1 MNRFLKVSLLIVG
14 VIVIMLG
21 MEVKHRMDIYNQIK
35 QVELKNAHSKEVIEM
50 YEQELISMDPQALT
64 DEGLIKS
71 YTIDSDSL
79 FINPMGG
86 FSIHL
91 IINDDPDTYLRVRLD
106 RRNWERDLEIASIYY
121 SEKLEKLLEKEGLI
135 DDFYR

>member
-1 MNRFLKVSLLIVG
+1 MKTLLKLIVF
-14 VIVIMLG
+14 IVGALVLMLG
-21 MEVKHRMDIYNQIK
+21 MEVKHRMDMYDQVK

-50 YEQELISMDPQALT
+50 YEQELTSMDPQALT
-64 DEGLIKS
+64 IEGLIKS

-91 IINDDPDTYLRVRLD
+91 IINDDPDTYLRVSFGRYD
-106 RRNWERDLEIASIYY
+106 WERNLEVSSIYP
-121 SEKLEKLLEKEGLI
+121 SEKLEKLLKGE
-135 DDFYR
+135 

>member
-1 MNRFLKVSLLIVG
+1 MKALLKLIVF
-14 VIVIMLG
+14 IVGALVLMLG
-21 MEVKHRMDIYNQIK
+21 MEVKHRMDIYDQVK
-35 QVELKNAHSKEVIEM
+35 QVELKNAHSKEAIDI
-50 YEQELISMDPQALT
+50 YEKKLKRLDPQALT
-64 DEGLIKS
+64 DEGLIRS

-91 IINDDPDTYLRVRLD
+91 IINNDPDTYLRVRLD

>member
-1 MNRFLKVSLLIVG
+1 MNRFLKISLLIVG

-50 YEQELISMDPQALT
+50 YEQELTSMDPQALT
-64 DEGLIKS
+64 IEGLIKS

-91 IINDDPDTYLRVRLD
+91 IINDDPDTYLRVSFGRYD
-106 RRNWERDLEIASIYY
+106 WERNLEVSSIYP
-121 SEKLEKLLEKEGLI
+121 SEKLEKLLKGE
-135 DDFYR
+135 

>member
-1 MNRFLKVSLLIVG
+1 MNRFLKISLLIVG

-21 MEVKHRMDIYNQIK
+21 MEVKHRMDICNQIK

-91 IINDDPDTYLRVRLD
+91 IINDDPDTYLRVSFGRYD
-106 RRNWERDLEIASIYY
+106 WERNLEVSSIYL
-121 SEKLEKLLEKEGLI
+121 SEKLEKLMEGK
-135 DDFYR
+135 

>member
-1 MNRFLKVSLLIVG
+1 MKALLKLIVF
-14 VIVIMLG
+14 IVGALVLILG
-21 MEVKHRMDIYNQIK
+21 MEVKHRMDIYDQVK
-35 QVELKNAHSKEVIEM
+35 QVELKNAHSKEVIDI
-50 YEQELISMDPQALT
+50 YEQELTSIDPQALT
-64 DEGLIKS
+64 IEGLIKS

>member
-1 MNRFLKVSLLIVG
+1 MKTLLKLIVF
-14 VIVIMLG
+14 IVGALVLILG
-21 MEVKHRMDIYNQIK
+21 MEVKHRMDMYDQVK
-35 QVELKNAHSKEVIEM
+35 QVELKNAHSKEAVDI
-50 YEQELISMDPQALT
+50 YEQELISIDPQALT
-64 DEGLIKS
+64 IEGLIKS

>member
-1 MNRFLKVSLLIVG
+1 MKTLLKLIVF
-14 VIVIMLG
+14 IVGALVLILG

-35 QVELKNAHSKEVIEM
+35 QVELKNAHSKEAIDI
-50 YEQELISMDPQALT
+50 YEKELTSIDPQALT
-64 DEGLIKS
+64 IEGLIKS

-91 IINDDPDTYLRVRLD
+91 IINNDPDTYLRVRLD

>member
-1 MNRFLKVSLLIVG
+1 MKTLLKLIVF
-14 VIVIMLG
+14 IVGALVLMLG

-35 QVELKNAHSKEVIEM
+35 QVELKNAHSKEAIDI
-50 YEQELISMDPQALT
+50 YEKELTSIDPQALT
-64 DEGLIKS
+64 IEGLIKS

-91 IINDDPDTYLRVRLD
+91 IINNDPDTYLRVRLD

>member
-1 MNRFLKVSLLIVG
+1 MNRFLKISLLIVG
-14 VIVIMLG
+14 IIVIMLG

-64 DEGLIKS
+64 DEGLIRS

-91 IINDDPDTYLRVRLD
+91 IINDDPDTYLRVSFGRYD
-106 RRNWERDLEIASIYY
+106 WERNLEVSSIYL
-121 SEKLEKLLEKEGLI
+121 SEKLEKLMEGK
-135 DDFYR
+135 

>member
-1 MNRFLKVSLLIVG
+1 MNRFLKISLLIVG

-50 YEQELISMDPQALT
+50 YGQELISMDPQALT

-91 IINDDPDTYLRVRLD
+91 IINDDPDTYLRVRLSRYD
-106 RRNWERDLEIASIYY
+106 LEGNLEIASNYR
-121 SEKLEKLLEKEGLI
+121 SEKLEKLLKGVE
-135 DDFYR
+135 R

>member
-1 MNRFLKVSLLIVG
+1 MNRFLKISLLIVG

-64 DEGLIKS
+64 DEGLIRS

-91 IINDDPDTYLRVRLD
+91 IINDDPDTYLRVRLSRYD
-106 RRNWERDLEIASIYY
+106 LEGNLEIASNYR
-121 SEKLEKLLEKEGLI
+121 SEKLEKLLKGVE
-135 DDFYR
+135 R

>member
-1 MNRFLKVSLLIVG
+1 MKILSKLIVF
-14 VIVIMLG
+14 IVGALVLMLG

-35 QVELKNAHSKEVIEM
+35 QVELKNAHSKEAIDI
-50 YEQELISMDPQALT
+50 YEKKLKRLDSQALT
-64 DEGLIKS
+64 DEGLIRS

-91 IINDDPDTYLRVRLD
+91 IINDDPDTYLRVRLSRYD
-106 RRNWERDLEIASIYY
+106 LEGNLEIASNYR
-121 SEKLEKLLEKEGLI
+121 SEKLEKLLKGVEK
-135 DDFYR
+135 

>member
-1 MNRFLKVSLLIVG
+1 MNRFLKISLLIVG

-64 DEGLIKS
+64 DEGIIKS

-91 IINDDPDTYLRVRLD
+91 IINDDPDTYLRVSFGRYD
-106 RRNWERDLEIASIYY
+106 WERNLEVSSIYL
-121 SEKLEKLLEKEGLI
+121 SEKLEKLMEGK
-135 DDFYR
+135 

>member
-1 MNRFLKVSLLIVG
+1 MNRFLKINLLIVG

-21 MEVKHRMDIYNQIK
+21 MEVKHRMDIYDQIK

-91 IINDDPDTYLRVRLD
+91 IINDDPDTYLRVGLGRYD
-106 RRNWERDLEIASIYY
+106 MERNLEVSSIYL
-121 SEKLEKLLEKEGLI
+121 SEKLEKLMEGK
-135 DDFYR
+135 

>member
-1 MNRFLKVSLLIVG
+1 MKTLSKLIVF
-14 VIVIMLG
+14 IVGALVLMLG

-35 QVELKNAHSKEVIEM
+35 QVELKNAHSKEAIDI
-50 YEQELISMDPQALT
+50 YEKKLKRLDSQALT
-64 DEGLIKS
+64 DEGLIRS

-91 IINDDPDTYLRVRLD
+91 IINDDPDTYLRVRLSRYD
-106 RRNWERDLEIASIYY
+106 LEGNLEIASNYR
-121 SEKLEKLLEKEGLI
+121 SEKLEKLLKGVEK
-135 DDFYR
+135 

>member
-1 MNRFLKVSLLIVG
+1 MKTLLKLIVF
-14 VIVIMLG
+14 IVGALVLILG
-21 MEVKHRMDIYNQIK
+21 MEIKHRMDIYDQVK
-35 QVELKNAHSKEVIEM
+35 QVELKNAHSKEAIDI
-50 YEQELISMDPQALT
+50 YEQELTSMDPQALT

-79 FINPMGG
+79 FINPMGA

>member
-1 MNRFLKVSLLIVG
+1 MNRFLKISLLIVG

-50 YEQELISMDPQALT
+50 YEQELISMDSQALT

-91 IINDDPDTYLRVRLD
+91 IINDDPDTYLRVRLSRYD
-106 RRNWERDLEIASIYY
+106 LEGNLEIASNYR
-121 SEKLEKLLEKEGLI
+121 SEKLEKLLKGVE
-135 DDFYR
+135 R

>member
-1 MNRFLKVSLLIVG
+1 MNRFLKISLLIVG

-91 IINDDPDTYLRVRLD
+91 IINDDPDTYLRVRLSRYD
-106 RRNWERDLEIASIYY
+106 LEGNLEIASNYR
-121 SEKLEKLLEKEGLI
+121 SEKLEKLLKGVE
-135 DDFYR
+135 R

>member
-1 MNRFLKVSLLIVG
+1 MNRFLKISLLIVG

-21 MEVKHRMDIYNQIK
+21 MEVKHRMDIYDQVK
-35 QVELKNAHSKEVIEM
+35 QVELKNAHSKEAIDI
-50 YEQELISMDPQALT
+50 YEKKLKRLDPQALT

-91 IINDDPDTYLRVRLD
+91 IINDDPDTYLRVRLSRYD
-106 RRNWERDLEIASIYY
+106 LEGNLEIASNYR
-121 SEKLEKLLEKEGLI
+121 SEKLEKLLKGVEK
-135 DDFYR
+135 

>member
-1 MNRFLKVSLLIVG
+1 MNRFLKISLLIVG

-21 MEVKHRMDIYNQIK
+21 MEVKHRMDIYDQIK

-91 IINDDPDTYLRVRLD
+91 IINDDPDTYLRVSFGRYD
-106 RRNWERDLEIASIYY
+106 WERNLEVSSIYL
-121 SEKLEKLLEKEGLI
+121 SEKLEKLMEGK
-135 DDFYR
+135 

>member
-1 MNRFLKVSLLIVG
+1 MNRFLKISLLIVG

-35 QVELKNAHSKEVIEM
+35 QVELKNAHSKEAIDI
-50 YEQELISMDPQALT
+50 YEKKLKRLDPQALT
-64 DEGLIKS
+64 DEGLIRS

-91 IINDDPDTYLRVRLD
+91 IINDDPDIYLRVGLGRYDLEG
-106 RRNWERDLEIASIYY
+106 NLEIASNYR
-121 SEKLEKLLEKEGLI
+121 SEKLEKLLKGVE
-135 DDFYR
+135 R

>member
-1 MNRFLKVSLLIVG
+1 MNRFLKISLLIVG

-21 MEVKHRMDIYNQIK
+21 MEVKHRMAIYDQIK

-91 IINDDPDTYLRVRLD
+91 IINDDPDTYLRVSFGRYD
-106 RRNWERDLEIASIYY
+106 WERNLEVSSIYL
-121 SEKLEKLLEKEGLI
+121 SEKLEKLMEGK
-135 DDFYR
+135 

>member
-91 IINDDPDTYLRVRLD
+91 IINDDPDTYLRVSFGRYD
-106 RRNWERDLEIASIYY
+106 WERNLEVSSIYL
-121 SEKLEKLLEKEGLI
+121 SEKLEKLMEGK
-135 DDFYR
+135 

>member
-1 MNRFLKVSLLIVG
+1 MLIVG

-91 IINDDPDTYLRVRLD
+91 IINDDPDTYLRVSFGRYD
-106 RRNWERDLEIASIYY
+106 WERNLEVSSIYL
-121 SEKLEKLLEKEGLI
+121 SEKLEKLMEGK
-135 DDFYR
+135 

>member
-1 MNRFLKVSLLIVG
+1 MNRFLKISLLIVG

-35 QVELKNAHSKEVIEM
+35 QVELKNAHSKEAIDI
-50 YEQELISMDPQALT
+50 YEKKLKRLDSQALT

-91 IINDDPDTYLRVRLD
+91 IINDDPDTYLRVRLSRYD
-106 RRNWERDLEIASIYY
+106 LEGNLEIASNYR
-121 SEKLEKLLEKEGLI
+121 SEKLEKLLKGVE
-135 DDFYR
+135 R

>member
-1 MNRFLKVSLLIVG
+1 MKTLLKLIVF
-14 VIVIMLG
+14 IVGALVLMLG

-50 YEQELISMDPQALT
+50 YEQELTSIDPQALT
-64 DEGLIKS
+64 IEGLIRS

-91 IINDDPDTYLRVRLD
+91 IINDDPDTYLRVSFGRYD
-106 RRNWERDLEIASIYY
+106 WERNLEVSSIYP
-121 SEKLEKLLEKEGLI
+121 SEKLEKLLKGE
-135 DDFYR
+135 

>member
-1 MNRFLKVSLLIVG
+1 MNRFLKISLLIVG

-35 QVELKNAHSKEVIEM
+35 QVELKNAHSKEAIDI
-50 YEQELISMDPQALT
+50 YEKKLKRLDPQALT
-64 DEGLIKS
+64 DEGLIRS

-91 IINDDPDTYLRVRLD
+91 IINDDPDTYLRVRLSRYD
-106 RRNWERDLEIASIYY
+106 LEGNLEIASNYR
-121 SEKLEKLLEKEGLI
+121 SEKLEKLLKGVE
-135 DDFYR
+135 R

>member
-1 MNRFLKVSLLIVG
+1 MKILLKLIVF
-14 VIVIMLG
+14 IVGALVLILG
-21 MEVKHRMDIYNQIK
+21 MEVKHRMDTYDQVK
-35 QVELKNAHSKEVIEM
+35 QVELKNAHSKEAVDI
-50 YEQELISMDPQALT
+50 YEQELTSIDPQALT
-64 DEGLIKS
+64 IEGLIKS
-71 YTIDSDSL
+71 FTIDSDSL

>member
-1 MNRFLKVSLLIVG
+1 METLLKLIVF
-14 VIVIMLG
+14 IVGALVLILG
-21 MEVKHRMDIYNQIK
+21 MEVKHRMDIYDQIK

-50 YEQELISMDPQALT
+50 YEQELTSMDPQALT
-64 DEGLIKS
+64 IEGLIKS

-91 IINDDPDTYLRVRLD
+91 IINDDPDTYLRVSFGRYD
-106 RRNWERDLEIASIYY
+106 WERNLEVSSIYP
-121 SEKLEKLLEKEGLI
+121 SEKLEKLLKGE
-135 DDFYR
+135 

>member
-91 IINDDPDTYLRVRLD
+91 IINDDPDIYLRVGLGRYD
-106 RRNWERDLEIASIYY
+106 MERNLEVSSIYL
-121 SEKLEKLLEKEGLI
+121 SEKLEKLMEGK
-135 DDFYR
+135 